1 MASGH
6 RVPHQQAAHM
16 AAPTEGQ
23 SINKTL
29 ANGEP
34 STHGPKQMGWMAP
47 AHGIEVPSVEAIRQ
61 PRAKG
66 AIRYPCI
73 PSGPAVMCAP
83 FNQLTLAMCCKF
95 TAMASWAEVVT
106 FRNH

>member
-23 SINKTL
+23 NIKNAL

-34 STHGPKQMGWMAP
+34 STHGTKRPWLVHLLARRAPKIAAVALANKMARMIW
-47 AHGIEVPSVEAIRQ
+47 AMMMTGE
-61 PRAKG
+61 
-66 AIRYPCI
+66 RYREP
-73 PSGPAVMCAP
+73 
-83 FNQLTLAMCCKF
+83 
-95 TAMASWAEVVT
+95 VVAAA
-106 FRNH
+106 